1 MISHILLQITSPG
14 QDSAAT
20 TTAVDTA
27 KTVATTVATTA
38 PGSEVVQS
46 PMQILMQGGWVMYP
60 LILLLLLTLYFAI
73 ERLIVISKSSR
84 LERTFMMN
92 IRDYILNGK
101 IDSARELCRAANTP
115 VSRTIEKGI
124 SRIGKPGRDISEA
137 LETQGSIEI
146 SRVEKNLHILGMT
159 ARIAPML
166 GFIGT
171 IAGVVTIFRDI
182 ALSGDISIKSISG
195 GLYQKMISSGAG
207 LVIGVIAFVFYHFL
221 NTMIDGIAKKIERSS
236 LEFLDTINEPSK

>member
-1 MISHILLQITSPG
+1 MLNYILLQITSPT
-14 QDSAAT
+14 DSAAT
-20 TTAVDTA
+20 TA
-27 KTVATTVATTA
+27 ATTVTNTVT
-38 PGSEVVQS
+38 PVPVEVAIT
-46 PMQILMQGGWVMYP
+46 PMELLLKGGWVMFP

-73 ERLIVISKSSR
+73 ERLIVISKAAKLDR
-84 LERTFMMN
+84 QFMLN
-92 IRDYILNGK
+92 IRDYLLNGK
-101 IDSARELCRAANTP
+101 IESARELCRASNTP

-146 SRVEKNLHILGMT
+146 SKVEKNLHILGMT

-171 IAGVVTIFRDI
+171 IAGVVTIFYDI
-182 ALSGDISIKSISG
+182 ANSGDISIKSISG

-207 LVIGVIAFVFYHFL
+207 LIIGVIAFVFYHFL

-236 LEFLDTINEPSK
+236 LEFLDVINEPSK

>member
-1 MISHILLQITSPG
+1 
-14 QDSAAT
+14 
-20 TTAVDTA
+20 
-27 KTVATTVATTA
+27 
-38 PGSEVVQS
+38 
-46 PMQILMQGGWVMYP
+46 
-60 LILLLLLTLYFAI
+60 
-73 ERLIVISKSSR
+73 
-84 LERTFMMN
+84 
-92 IRDYILNGK
+92 
-101 IDSARELCRAANTP
+101 
-115 VSRTIEKGI
+115 
-124 SRIGKPGRDISEA
+124 
-137 LETQGSIEI
+137 
-146 SRVEKNLHILGMT
+146 MT

>member
-1 MISHILLQITSPG
+1 MINYILLQITSPG
-14 QDSAAT
+14 ADSTAAAAAT
-20 TTAVDTA
+20 TTN
-27 KTVATTVATTA
+27 TVAATTTGA
-38 PGSEVVQS
+38 GVAEVAIT
-46 PMQILMQGGWVMYP
+46 PMELLLKGGWVMFP

-73 ERLIVISKSSR
+73 ERLIVISKASK
-84 LERTFMMN
+84 LDRTFMMN
-92 IRDYILNGK
+92 IRDYIVNGK
-101 IDSARELCRAANTP
+101 IDSARELCRVANTP
-115 VSRTIEKGI
+115 VARTIEKGI

-171 IAGVVTIFRDI
+171 IAGVVTIFYDI
-182 ALSGDISIKSISG
+182 SLSGDISIKSISG
-195 GLYQKMISSGAG
+195 GLYQKMVSSGAG
-207 LVIGVIAFVFYHFL
+207 LIIGVIAFVFYHFL

-236 LEFLDTINEPSK
+236 LEFLDVINEPSK